1 MAPSLSTR
9 SFRLSSSRLAL
20 GALLLTACSD
30 SRAAEPFNGVSL
42 GIDELLK
49 NQVELLAGKRVGL
62 VTNASGVDTWLVPTA
77 DRLAED
83 GRFELVRLFGPEHG
97 IRGDVPAGD
106 DVEDRIDPRTG
117 IPVYSL
123 YGAHRRPS
131 QESLAD
137 LDVLVFDIQDV
148 GSRLY
153 TYISTLGEVMLAAA
167 EADLPLVVL
176 DRPNP
181 IGGERF
187 EGPVRE
193 EQWKSFIG
201 WGPMP
206 VTHGMTVG
214 EVARFFES
222 ELNIGCDLHV
232 VPMRGWRRGMLWGDT
247 RLRWTQTSPHIPHA
261 VHAQL
266 YAATGMVAAVTTNV
280 SDGVG
285 STMPFELIGAEFIDS
300 HEFAQALTR
309 RALPGVRF
317 QEIAWKPFYANF
329 EDRGMRGVRLVIDA
343 PREFEPLLTALTT
356 LSVLAE
362 LYPRELEFQDAE
374 VFAKHWGN
382 ERVREALLA
391 GESVSE
397 IRAAW
402 APGRSAFSDARAQAL
417 IYER

>member
-1 MAPSLSTR
+1 MAPSLSICSAKLR
-9 SFRLSSSRLAL
+9 VALAGL
-20 GALLLTACSD
+20 FLVACSD
-30 SRAAEPFNGVSL
+30 SQAAEPFTGVSL
-42 GIDELLK
+42 GVDELLK
-49 NQVELLAGKRVGL
+49 HHVELIAGKRVGL
-62 VTNASGVDTWLVPTA
+62 VTNPSGVDSWLVPTA

-83 GRFELVRLFGPEHG
+83 GRFQLVRLFGPEHG

-106 DVEDRIDPRTG
+106 EVEDQLDPQTG
-117 IPVYSL
+117 VPVISL
-123 YGAHRRPS
+123 YGAHRRPTP
-131 QESLAD
+131 EDLAD
-137 LDVLVFDIQDV
+137 LDVLIFDIQDV

-167 EADLPLVVL
+167 EADLPLIVL

-181 IGGERF
+181 IGGESF

-201 WGPMP
+201 WSPMP

-214 EVARFFES
+214 EVARFFEN
-222 ELNIGCDLHV
+222 ELEIGCDLRV
-232 VPMRGWRRGMLWGDT
+232 IPMRGWRRGMLWSDT

-285 STMPFELIGAEFIDS
+285 STMPFELIGAEFIEPR
-300 HEFAQALTR
+300 EFAQALTR

-317 QEIAWKPFYANF
+317 QEIAWKPFYAKF
-329 EDRGMRGVRLVIDA
+329 EGSGLRGVRLVIDA
-343 PREFEPLLTALTT
+343 PREFRPLLTALTT
-356 LSVLAE
+356 LSVLME
-362 LYPRELEFQDAE
+362 LYPQELELQDTA

-382 ERVREALLA
+382 EAVREALLE
-391 GESVSE
+391 GTSVNE
-397 IRAAW
+397 IQAAW
-402 APGRSAFSDARAQAL
+402 APGLSAFSEARAKAL